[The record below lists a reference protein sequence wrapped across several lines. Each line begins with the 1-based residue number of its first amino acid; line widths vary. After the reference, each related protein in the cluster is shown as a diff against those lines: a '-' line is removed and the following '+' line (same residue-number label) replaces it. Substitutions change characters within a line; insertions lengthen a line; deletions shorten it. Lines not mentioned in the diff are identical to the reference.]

1 MGTVVVRNSVAK
13 RVIVTLMPAISFL
26 CMFGLAAIS
35 VNFLEYGSTADR
47 IVGYIGVSCIIPMIV
62 SIPFIFKVN
71 REKTVLDINT
81 FYVTPFVG
89 RTKNIPV
96 QDVKVCTIGRRKQ
109 IRLFDE
115 KSNLICKYKST
126 QDKEQI
132 ILKTLQKAGTCTFTF
147 SVRNGKQVV
156 VKGSDRIF
164 TDYLATG
171 EVSKTINSYKSL
183 YYVPQTSSVSDKK
196 QEQDSQFDQNI
207 KMPVF
212 GE

>member
-1 MGTVVVRNSVAK
+1 M
-13 RVIVTLMPAISFL
+13 
-26 CMFGLAAIS
+26 
-35 VNFLEYGSTADR
+35 NFLEYGSTADR

-132 ILKTLQKAGTCTFTF
+132 ILKTLQK
-147 SVRNGKQVV
+147 
-156 VKGSDRIF
+156 
-164 TDYLATG
+164 
-171 EVSKTINSYKSL
+171 
-183 YYVPQTSSVSDKK
+183 
-196 QEQDSQFDQNI
+196 QELVHLHFPSETENRLS
-207 KMPVF
+207 
-212 GE
+212 